1 MHATLELQPIPEVT
15 DQMTIQCP
23 DERPTAGDRPNGEPA
38 MDTFTVRMPRSLFVR
53 LFGLNPLVR
62 ITDRV
67 EALLL
72 VFAFVVSIVALPVAA
87 AVGTAVYDSRSRVYA
102 AQALT
107 RQKVTATITGN
118 SDAGRNLG
126 SPTVAAPA
134 RWVAEGTEHT
144 GLVVVERT
152 AKPGDRVDIWV
163 DEHGVPVGK
172 PVFSALDEAVATG
185 SAIWFG
191 VVIGAAALLGTARVL
206 IDRKR
211 HARWQRDFDRM
222 VGDRTAE

>member
-1 MHATLELQPIPEVT
+1 MFDGGKPAAGIGATLELQPIPEVT
-15 DQMTIQCP
+15 DQMTTQCP
-23 DERPTAGDRPNGEPA
+23 DPA
-38 MDTFTVRMPRSLFVR
+38 MDTFTVPVPRSLFVR

-62 ITDRV
+62 TVDRV

-102 AQALT
+102 AQAQT
-107 RQKVTATITGN
+107 HQNVTATITGEGQ
-118 SDAGRNLG
+118 AGRNLA

-134 RWVAEGTEHT
+134 RWDAAGTEHT

-163 DEHGVPVGK
+163 DEQGLPVDK

-185 SAIWFG
+185 TAIWFG
-191 VVIGAAALLGTARVL
+191 VVIGAAVLFGVARVV

-211 HARWQRDFDRM
+211 HAGWQRDFDRM
-222 VGDRTAE
+222 VGDRSAE